1 MNQRPIVRL
10 TLACLV
16 LFGQSFS
23 PFSKEAFSQSLAYS
37 PVRAQHGMVASSD
50 ELASKVG
57 VEVLK
62 RGGNAV
68 DAAVAVGL
76 ALAVTWPG
84 AGNIGGGGFMLIRK
98 ADGSTTAIDY
108 RERAPGRAHRGIFL
122 DQKGSVIPGVSV
134 TGHRAVGVPGTVA
147 GFALALEKYGTMKWR
162 DVIEPARRL
171 AAEGYVFTD
180 FNKVGKTDQVIKLL

>member
-1 MNQRPIVRL
+1 
-10 TLACLV
+10 
-16 LFGQSFS
+16 
-23 PFSKEAFSQSLAYS
+23 
-37 PVRAQHGMVASSD
+37 MVASSD

-98 ADGSTTAIDY
+98 ADGATTAIDY
-108 RERAPGRAHRGIFL
+108 RERAPGKAHRAIFL
-122 DQKGSVIPGVSV
+122 VLLGFLVCAGWFL
-134 TGHRAVGVPGTVA
+134 VA
-147 GFALALEKYGTMKWR
+147 
-162 DVIEPARRL
+162 
-171 AAEGYVFTD
+171 
-180 FNKVGKTDQVIKLL
+180 